1 MNGIH
6 NILII
11 SIFPRPVQESPPR
24 SEKQKPLKRHEKVY
38 FWKEERIFRTRQLF
52 ISAHCL
58 IGSAM
63 KRYSAEVLLLS
74 CLKFVIQVPLS
85 FYPSWYGQ
93 KSLSLYPVTEKESIN
108 FGDDCGSFRGLSH
121 HIPCEWVD

>member
-1 MNGIH
+1 
-6 NILII
+6 
-11 SIFPRPVQESPPR
+11 
-24 SEKQKPLKRHEKVY
+24 
-38 FWKEERIFRTRQLF
+38 
-52 ISAHCL
+52 
-58 IGSAM
+58 M

-93 KSLSLYPVTEKESIN
+93 KALSLYPVTEKESIN
-108 FGDDCGSFRGLSH
+108 FGDDCGSFRRLSH